1 MPYKV
6 SLGTKS
12 PPGTY
17 STPSSIISLQN
28 SGPESQPFQLINDAL
43 QNIGTESQQTLKSL
57 SYMMQSLG
65 TNVEKHQHESDPPTK
80 YEKLANENLAPPKE
94 RPSDNKPNSYSVLVN
109 NKNSQDKR

>member
-17 STPSSIISLQN
+17 STPSSTINLQN
-28 SGPESQPFQLINDAL
+28 PGTEGQPFQLITDTL
-43 QNIGTESQQTLKSL
+43 QNIGSDSQQTLKSL

-65 TNVEKHQHESDPPTK
+65 TNVKTHEHESEPPTR
-80 YEKLANENLAPPKE
+80 YEKLANENLTPPDE
-94 RPSDNKPNSYSVLVN
+94 RPSDKTNSYSIQHN
-109 NKNSQDKR
+109 NKNGHNDR